1 VATHEYVDMFR
12 DVYHSTNWHDRW
24 SFVLRGP
31 GWAYQRHRDDAA
43 TDTAAGRPGSQVQSG

>member
-31 GWAYQRHRDDAA
+31 GWAYQRHRDGAA
-43 TDTAAGRPGSQVQSG
+43 RPLETEPV